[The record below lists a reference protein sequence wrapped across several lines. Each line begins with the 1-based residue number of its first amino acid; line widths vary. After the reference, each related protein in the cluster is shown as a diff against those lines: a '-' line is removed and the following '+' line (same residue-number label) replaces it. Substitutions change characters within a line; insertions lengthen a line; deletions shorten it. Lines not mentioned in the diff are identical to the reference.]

1 MNILR
6 QYRNKAIT
14 RKTAV
19 ALVTKFLLQEG
30 VLFKFL
36 DDIKK
41 IKPYKKGNDD
51 MKYLMSYAVTL
62 ALNYDSFLTNVFVLP
77 IECHENLKEREF
89 WFNLNDKW
97 LSIVGERLCILPI

>member
-41 IKPYKKGNDD
+41 IKPYKKGDLS
-51 MKYLMSYAVTL
+51 KSPLIY
-62 ALNYDSFLTNVFVLP
+62 
-77 IECHENLKEREF
+77 
-89 WFNLNDKW
+89 WFTDL
-97 LSIVGERLCILPI
+97 